1 MWICPSKGRPE
12 RLKEF
17 AASWPANVPVKIILA
32 EDDSRRADYAK
43 VQWPDVWTFEVCPLK
58 GVGPTLEWTFRKYPS
73 EGFYGLLGDDVVLEK
88 GHPDH
93 LVGLAGA
100 WFLAFPDDGVQG
112 HRLATHPVL
121 GGELVRT
128 VGRLCPEMFYHSY
141 IDTYWDCLARATSML
156 RYNPQVRY
164 EHRHPVKY
172 PELMD
177 DTYRE
182 SMSAVDSDAAA
193 WQKCIKDNRLQND
206 ARRVRSAVVKAFNLR
221 TPR

>member
-17 AASWPANVPVKIILA
+17 SKSWPANVPVKVILA
-32 EDDSRRADYAK
+32 EDDSRLVSYPTIP
-43 VQWPDVWTFEVCPLK
+43 WPDTWTFDVCPLR
-58 GVGPTLEWTFRKYPS
+58 GVGPTLEWVFQKYPQES
-73 EGFYGLLGDDVVLEK
+73 FYGLLGDDVVLEH
-88 GHPDH
+88 GHPDS
-93 LVGLAGA
+93 LVALAGE

-121 GGELVRT
+121 GGKLVRA
-128 VGRLCPEMFYHSY
+128 VGRLAPEVFYHSY
-141 IDTYWDCLARATSML
+141 IDTYWDCLARSTSML

-182 SMSAVDSDAAA
+182 SMSAIDSDADA
-193 WQKCIKDNRLQND
+193 WRRLVQDNRLQRD
-206 ARRVRSAVVKAFNLR
+206 AQRVREAVVKAFHLR
-221 TPR
+221 ARR